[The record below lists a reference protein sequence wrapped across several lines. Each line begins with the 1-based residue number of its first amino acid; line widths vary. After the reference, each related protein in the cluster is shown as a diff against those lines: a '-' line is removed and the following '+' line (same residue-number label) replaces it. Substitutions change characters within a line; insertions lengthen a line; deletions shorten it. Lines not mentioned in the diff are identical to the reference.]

1 MSIDQLGSLG
11 EFVAAI
17 ATLATLAYLAY
28 QIKQNTVSIRS
39 QSRFHALDTLNADM
53 NALADSDRWSF
64 SQSVMQGEADENDY
78 QRHSW
83 IFASW
88 MCHLETMHFDLA
100 DGILP
105 ASFAPTLDHRLRLAF
120 GSSPLSVS
128 YWEEHRPLFTKEFQ
142 AYVDDM
148 RRRLETESS

>member
-1 MSIDQLGSLG
+1 MSLEQLGSLG

-17 ATLATLAYLAY
+17 ATLATLVYLAY
-28 QIKQNTVSIRS
+28 QIKQNTVSIRA

-53 NALADSDRWSF
+53 NALAEPDRWSF
-64 SQSVMQGEADENDY
+64 SQSVMQGEADESDY
-78 QRHSW
+78 ARHGW
-83 IFASW
+83 VFASW
-88 MCHLETMHFDLA
+88 MCHLETMHFDLV

-120 GSSPLSVS
+120 ESSPISTS
-128 YWEEHRPLFTKEFQ
+128 YWEQHRPLFTEEFQ

-148 RRRLETESS
+148 RKRLNIANS